1 MNLEQESIEQRWRM
15 LGYPY
20 RVTYFGELSRLRHE
34 HGLDPRVYLKAEMN
48 AIREAMMHGGTVVDT
63 RTGQLLYPLKV
74 AQTTNGEQ
82 LEKRDAVSPQDA
94 CVR

>member
-1 MNLEQESIEQRWRM
+1 MNLEQESIEQRWRL

-34 HGLDPRVYLKAEMN
+34 HGLDPRIYFKAEMN
-48 AIREAMMHGGTVVDT
+48 ALREAMMHGGTVIDT
-63 RTGQLLYPLKV
+63 RTGQLLHPLKV
-74 AQTTNGEQ
+74 AQTTQESTI
-82 LEKRDAVSPQDA
+82 ETRDAVSPQDA